1 MSFSAWNRRNK
12 WWKYGR
18 SCSENDK
25 WKTRRRYYRKFTGLT
40 ELVGKRMDRDQDQL
54 LLNKWDIT
62 PGIRFFQVIENLKR
76 TGVSITENFMT
87 KRMEQLNKAREEH
100 GFTNV
105 WTTDDRILFKHPNEN
120 KNNLFHD

>member
-1 MSFSAWNRRNK
+1 MSFSAWNSRSK

-18 SCSENDK
+18 SYSENDK

-62 PGIRFFQVIENLKR
+62 PGIRFLQVIENLKR
-76 TGVSITENFMT
+76 TGVSITEHFMT
-87 KRMEQLNKAREEH
+87 KRLEQLNKAREEH

-105 WTTDDRILFKHPNEN
+105 CTTDDRILFKHPNEN
-120 KNNLFHD
+120 KSNLFYD